1 MRSEDGGDGMTN
13 FERWRENLDEETFID
28 VMLINCDG
36 CPIPKEERTCSHHVI
51 FGDDCEDVLRE
62 WCRREATE

>member
-1 MRSEDGGDGMTN
+1 M
-13 FERWRENLDEETFID
+13 DEETFID

-62 WCRREATE
+62 WCRKEVTE

>member
-1 MRSEDGGDGMTN
+1 MTN

-36 CPIPKEERTCSHHVI
+36 CPIPKEERTCPHHVI

-62 WCRREATE
+62 WCRKETEHE

>member
-1 MRSEDGGDGMTN
+1 MTN

-36 CPIPKEERTCSHHVI
+36 CPIPKKERTCSHNVI
-51 FGDDCEDVLRE
+51 FGGDCEDVLME
-62 WCRREATE
+62 WCRKEVTE